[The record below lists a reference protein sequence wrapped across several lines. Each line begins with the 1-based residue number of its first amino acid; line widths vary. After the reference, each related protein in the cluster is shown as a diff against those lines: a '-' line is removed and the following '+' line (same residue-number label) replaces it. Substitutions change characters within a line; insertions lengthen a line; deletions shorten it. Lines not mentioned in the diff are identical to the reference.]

1 MNIEKRR
8 LTKIV
13 GRDQVRSAMMKPLLE
28 TKDLLLP
35 EYTQEEEGRLYE
47 LTFKRRKDV
56 DRIPVH
62 ISLFGSLIE
71 I

>member
-13 GRDQVRSAMMKPLLE
+13 GPDKIRRAMMKPLLE

-35 EYTQEEEGRLYE
+35 EYTQDHEARLYE
-47 LTFKRRKDV
+47 LTFKKRKDT
-56 DRIPVH
+56 DKIPVH
-62 ISLFGSLIE
+62 VSLFGKLSIC
-71 I
+71 